1 MKTEEK
7 EEKTESTCNNP
18 VPNRIA
24 IRQLPGVYMILCC
37 YNNKRYYGESGN
49 VSARLSQHKS
59 RLRRNIHEIPE
70 LQRDWNLYGETSF
83 EFSVIFISKDCTK
96 AEREALE
103 REFIARFHNICYN
116 KFDKSNRKKHSYN
129 CTCWG
134 HSHSEEARNLHTI
147 VRVSEHYKDRG
158 PEGLAIRLKG
168 QLYPSISEASR
179 QTKHSRDTI
188 RRWLNDPNNLD
199 CIQIDVSQPSKIE
212 ILQQDQEIQ
221 NTGLPKKIQ
230 LNGVI
235 YRSISEAAKQLG
247 CSRSNIQRRLRTD
260 KDTRSI
266 V

>member
-1 MKTEEK
+1 
-7 EEKTESTCNNP
+7 
-18 VPNRIA
+18 
-24 IRQLPGVYMILCC
+24 MILCF

-103 REFIARFHNICYN
+103 IELIARFHNICYN
-116 KFDKSNRKKHSYN
+116 KFDKSTRKKQN
-129 CTCWG
+129 NPFWG
-134 HSHSEEARNLHTI
+134 HSHSEEARNQISKSL
-147 VRVSEHYKDRG
+147 SEYYKDRE

-199 CIQIDVSQPSKIE
+199 CIQIDVSQPSPSGHKIE

-260 KDTRSI
+260 KDNCFFI
-266 V
+266 

>member
-1 MKTEEK
+1 
-7 EEKTESTCNNP
+7 
-18 VPNRIA
+18 
-24 IRQLPGVYMILCC
+24 MILCC

-103 REFIARFHNICYN
+103 IELIARFHNICYN
-116 KFDKSNRKKHSYN
+116 KFDKSTRKKQN
-129 CTCWG
+129 NPFWG
-134 HSHSEEARNLHTI
+134 HSHSEEARNQISKSL
-147 VRVSEHYKDRG
+147 SEYYKDRDSKRT

-168 QLYPSISEASR
+168 QLYPSLSEASR

-188 RRWLNDPNNLD
+188 RRWLNDPKNLD
-199 CIQIDVSQPSKIE
+199 CIQIDVSQPFKIE
-212 ILQQDQEIQ
+212 ILQQDLLFREPLLPSSEIQ

-235 YRSISEAAKQLG
+235 YRSIAEAAKQLG

-260 KDTRSI
+260 KDNCFFI
-266 V
+266 

>member
-1 MKTEEK
+1 
-7 EEKTESTCNNP
+7 
-18 VPNRIA
+18 
-24 IRQLPGVYMILCC
+24 MILCF

-103 REFIARFHNICYN
+103 IELIARFHNICYN
-116 KFDKSNRKKHSYN
+116 KFDKSTRKKQN
-129 CTCWG
+129 NPFWG
-134 HSHSEEARNLHTI
+134 HSHSEEARNQISKSL
-147 VRVSEHYKDRG
+147 SEYYKDRE

-199 CIQIDVSQPSKIE
+199 CIQIDVSQPCKIE

-260 KDTRSI
+260 KDNCFFI
-266 V
+266 